1 MVEQSYANVFKKL
14 QRQAVGDFGDAN
26 MDAAAQNSG
35 MARAPVGYGVFAQG
49 LAGALQAGAQDPAF
63 GAASEYALRE
73 YADQERAAIG
83 QMSEADRQ
91 AAFAAKIIP
100 ALIQKGL
107 DPNGVLSQ
115 INMGTD
121 SPLGQYGKLFDPV
134 TIMADAAVRR
144 HNDVATGHRTTA
156 EGLKAARDAGVA
168 VDEPSVEQAF
178 ANPITGQGA
187 TGYGLFTG
195 NLTPDEQ
202 SDRITADAAMKRAD
216 ADMIDVRN
224 PLKYNRK
231 SGGSGSSGDGVQSSI
246 IVPIPGLG
254 MATLKG
260 KNPDAV
266 RAAAEAARG
275 GDAQTSSRVE
285 ALTRV
290 AKQRGL
296 SVAPRTGGG
305 IVIQNGRSQLHYDA
319 KGNRVAK

>member
-14 QRQAVGDFGDAN
+14 QKQAAGDFGDAS
-26 MDAAAQNSG
+26 MDAAAQNAG
-35 MARAPVGYGVFAQG
+35 VARAPIGYGVFAQG

-63 GAASEYALRE
+63 GAASEFALRE

-83 QMSEADRQ
+83 RQ
-91 AAFAAKIIP
+91 TAEQARAAFVQSIIKNP
-100 ALIQKGL
+100 ELFK
-107 DPNGVLSQ
+107 DPRAMARLNVDDPGFYGI
-115 INMGTD
+115 IN
-121 SPLGQYGKLFDPV
+121 PV
-134 TIMADAAVRR
+134 TMMADAAIAR
-144 HNDVATGHRTTA
+144 HNDVATGHKTTA
-156 EGLKAARDAGVA
+156 EGLKATREAGFT
-168 VDEPSVEQAF
+168 VDEPTVEQAF
-178 ANPITGQGA
+178 ANPVTGQSA
-187 TGYGLFTG
+187 TGYGLFAG
-195 NLTPDEQ
+195 NLTPTEQ
-202 SDRITADAAMKRAD
+202 ADLTTAEAAMKKAD

-231 SGGSGSSGDGVQSSI
+231 SGGSGSGGDGVQSSI

-275 GDAQTSSRVE
+275 GGAQTSGRVE

-296 SVAPRTGGG
+296 SVAPRAGGG